1 MDTKITVLL
10 DDNYISGLKIG
21 NLLFF
26 RQEKDDKVT
35 FFNEKIVPTLL
46 KYHNINLK
54 EYYTKDNVTTIKE
67 SNYELTNDDIIML
80 SDKEKGEI
88 AISDSFFDL
97 EYNQKLY
104 LTRMFQEK
112 YNASFNYKKPETDYE
127 LLKTII
133 IDEINTK
140 FQESPSKGKTIKE
153 YFSEDIIRT
162 LMKLYQK
169 EDDIFNIPALIK
181 RMNEKTSSRART

>member
-169 EDDIFNIPALIK
+169 EDDIFNIPVLIK